1 MKLPLQYVTAF
12 IVFCHGFVYVWI
24 GSALPAPIPAWK
36 GVSWLLDDLVTGS
49 PLNALVIALH
59 VIAGASIIAASAA
72 IVFGAW
78 IPGWWR
84 PFAIGGAAVG
94 IVAFAAFWDGQR
106 QQLFQEGAI
115 GALVSAALL
124 IGAMLCPRAFD

>member
-1 MKLPLQYVTAF
+1 MRLSLQYVIAF
-12 IVFCHGFVYVWI
+12 IVFCHGFIYVWI

-36 GVSWLLDDLVTGS
+36 GASWLLGDLVTGS
-49 PLNALVIALH
+49 QLNALVIALH
-59 VIAGASIIAASAA
+59 VIAGAVIVASSTA

-84 PFAIGGAAVG
+84 PFAISGAAVG
-94 IVAFAAFWDGQR
+94 IMAFAVFWDGQR
-106 QQLFQEGAI
+106 QQLFEEGAI

-124 IGAMLCPRAFD
+124 IGAMLSPRAFD